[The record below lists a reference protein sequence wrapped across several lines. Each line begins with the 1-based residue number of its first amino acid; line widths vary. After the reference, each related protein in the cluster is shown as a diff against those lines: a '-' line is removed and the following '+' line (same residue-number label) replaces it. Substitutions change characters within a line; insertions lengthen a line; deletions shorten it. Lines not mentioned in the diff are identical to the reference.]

1 MSTPNTLAHSNAQP
15 AVRLP
20 VRSGENAESP
30 TASVAALANKA
41 RFAVTGEDI
50 SSLATFVPVGLLALI
65 SFGAMLTSH

>member
-1 MSTPNTLAHSNAQP
+1 MSTNAF
-15 AVRLP
+15 ARSSADP
-20 VRSGENAESP
+20 VESPVHPGENSKP
-30 TASVAALANKA
+30 HTASATALANEA